1 MPPAAPVGIDG
12 SARRPDDEIEA
23 YVQHVDDLVQSCN
36 ENYANEQLPQIEAR
50 DEAKQNA
57 AQAAEDRLAEA
68 QRRADLL

>member
-1 MPPAAPVGIDG
+1 
-12 SARRPDDEIEA
+12 
-23 YVQHVDDLVQSCN
+23 VDDLVQSCN
-36 ENYANEQLPQIEAR
+36 ENYAKEQLPQIEAR